1 MNVPL
6 DSLVQNSTAKV
17 IFVSLL
23 YRTPVV
29 NMLLVFK
36 LNFELVTHNVLIA
49 PIYVK
54 NIFGPRVARLV
65 WM

>member
-1 MNVPL
+1 MYVPL
-6 DSLVQNSTAKV
+6 DSLAQNSTAK
-17 IFVSLL
+17 VSLL

-49 PIYVK
+49 PMYVK